1 VTTSARRVALVAA
14 LVAVTGCRAVSPDR
28 ELLRQSWDGYRARFV
43 TADGRVVRP
52 EHGGDTVSEGQAY
65 TLLRAAWMDDQP
77 TFDRVW
83 RWTRTHLT
91 RTGREGPAL
100 LAWHWS
106 PANGGQVV
114 DWNAATD
121 ADADVALALLI
132 AAERWRGPSAADLPA
147 YGVSARAMLTD
158 LADQAVAEDDRLVPF
173 LLPGAWADQRAEG
186 RGLVLNPSYLAP
198 ASYRLF
204 YRATADQR
212 WLRLASSAYD
222 VLETVCESSASGAAV
237 PDWVRWW
244 SSNRWSPEGPD
255 GGRSSWDAVRV
266 PWRVAT
272 DLMWFDEPRARRVLS
287 RCLEPFVR
295 QHIQPGE
302 GLAVERSLSGG
313 VLGADDHPLA
323 NALFAFAL
331 SEPRQRDQLLARV
344 QRQLVIAPD
353 GLYFGDA
360 DRYYVNSLAYLP
372 FLARAGRYQPPAVP
386 GR

>member
-1 VTTSARRVALVAA
+1 MSTSAWRVALVAA

-28 ELLRQSWDGYRARFV
+28 ELLRRSWEGYRARFV

-52 EHGGDTVSEGQAY
+52 EHGGDSVSEGQAY
-65 TLLRAAWMDDQP
+65 TLLRAAWMDDQA

-83 RWTRTHLT
+83 LWTRAHLT
-91 RTGREGPAL
+91 RTGREGASL

-106 PANGGQVV
+106 PESGGHVV
-114 DWNAATD
+114 DWNVATD

-132 AAERWRGPSAADLPA
+132 AEDRWHAPSAAGLPG
-147 YGVSARAMLTD
+147 YGGSARAMLSD
-158 LADQAVAEDDRLVPF
+158 LADHAVAADESLVPF
-173 LLPGAWADQRAEG
+173 LLPGVWADQRAEG

-204 YRATADQR
+204 YRATGDER
-212 WLRLASSAYD
+212 WSRLASSAYD
-222 VLETVCESSASGAAV
+222 VLEAVCAAAGSSGAV

-244 SSNRWSPEGPD
+244 SADRWSPEGAD

-272 DLMWFDEPRARRVLS
+272 DLVWFGEARAGTFLS
-287 RCLEPFVR
+287 RCLEPYVR
-295 QHIQPGE
+295 RHLNAGQ
-302 GLAVERSLSGG
+302 GLAVERSLTGG

-323 NALFAFAL
+323 NAMFAFAL
-331 SEPRQRDQLLARV
+331 SEPRERDRLLARV
-344 QRQLVIAPD
+344 QGQLVTGSD
-353 GLYFGDA
+353 GLFFGDA

-372 FLARAGRYQPPAVP
+372 YLARAGRYLPPIVLS
-386 GR
+386 R

>member
-1 VTTSARRVALVAA
+1 MALVAA
-14 LVAVTGCRAVSPDR
+14 LVAVTGCRSVSPDR
-28 ELLRQSWDGYRARFV
+28 ELLRQSWQGYRTRFV

-83 RWTRTHLT
+83 RWTRTHLA
-91 RTGREGPAL
+91 RTGRDGAAL

-106 PANGGQVV
+106 PRDGGHVD
-114 DWNAATD
+114 DWNVATD

-132 AAERWRGPSAADLPA
+132 AADRWPAPSAADLPG
-147 YGVSARAMLTD
+147 YGPSARAMLSD
-158 LADQAVAEDDRLVPF
+158 LAEHAIAADDRQTAL
-173 LLPGAWADQRAEG
+173 LLPGKWSDQRAEG

-204 YRATADQR
+204 HRATADER

-222 VLETVCESSASGAAV
+222 VLETVCAGTPSGAV

-244 SSNRWSPEGPD
+244 SAERWSAEGAE

-272 DLMWFDEPRARRVLS
+272 DLMWFDEPRARGVLA
-287 RCLEPFVR
+287 RCLEPSVR
-295 QHIQPGE
+295 QHARAGA
-302 GLAVERSLSGG
+302 GLAVERTLTGR

-331 SEPRQRDQLLARV
+331 SEPDERDRLLARGR
-344 QRQLVIAPD
+344 RQVVTGAG
-353 GLYFGDA
+353 GLFFGDA
-360 DRYYVNSLAYLP
+360 DHYYVNSLAYLP
-372 FLARAGRYQPPAVP
+372 YLARAGRHLPPAMP
-386 GR
+386 AR

>member
-1 VTTSARRVALVAA
+1 VSASAWQLALVAA
-14 LVAVTGCRAVSPDR
+14 LVAVTGCRQASPDR
-28 ELLRQSWDGYRARFV
+28 ELLRRSWEGYRARFV
-43 TADGRVVRP
+43 TAEGRVVRP

-83 RWTRTHLT
+83 LWTEAHLT
-91 RTGREGPAL
+91 RTGREGASL

-106 PANGGQVV
+106 PENGGHVV
-114 DWNAATD
+114 DWNVATD

-132 AAERWRGPSAADLPA
+132 AEDRWPAPSIAGLAG
-147 YGVSARAMLTD
+147 YGGSARAMLKE
-158 LADQAVAEDDRLVPF
+158 LADHAEAADENRVSF
-173 LLPGAWADQRAEG
+173 LLPGVWADQRAQG

-204 YRATADQR
+204 YRATADER

-222 VLETVCESSASGAAV
+222 VLEAVCSSTGRSGAV

-244 SSNRWSPEGPD
+244 SAERWSAEGTD

-272 DLMWFDEPRARRVLS
+272 DLMWFGEPRAGTFLS
-287 RCLEPFVR
+287 RCAEPLVR
-295 QHIQPGE
+295 QHLNAGQ
-302 GLAVERSLSGG
+302 GLAVERSLTGD
-313 VLGADDHPLA
+313 VIAADDHPLA

-331 SEPRQRDQLLARV
+331 SDPRDRDRLLARA
-344 QRQLVIAPD
+344 QGQLVTAS
-353 GLYFGDA
+353 GGVFFGDS

-372 FLARAGRYQPPAVP
+372 YLARAGRYVPPEMSA
-386 GR
+386 R